1 MSMGVILDEFCF
13 VVTITACHGGAFVA
27 GEAIRFGSLQSAVDE
42 CDMLQADFDADAEPR
57 RAYVLDAG
65 KMPVWAGRARGRPP
79 MSQGSESRRGR
90 LLFSNSIA

>member
-1 MSMGVILDEFCF
+1 MSVIFDDLCY

-42 CDMLQADFDADAEPR
+42 CESLQSNFDADCEPR
-57 RAYVLDAG
+57 RAYVVGADEV
-65 KMPVWAGRARGRPP
+65 PVWAGRARGKPP
-79 MSQGSESRRGR
+79 LCERAERNASRGR